1 VETPFLRLVR
11 PLHIVLH
18 RQKYRTEGIEA
29 LLALC
34 RGAGAL

>member
-1 VETPFLRLVR
+1 
-11 PLHIVLH
+11 VLH